1 MSPSEFEFIFDA
13 MINTENRHSTSR
25 AASPIHRDRVE
36 ADGKGK
42 EDSRKKI

>member
-13 MINTENRHSTSR
+13 MINTENRHSTR

-36 ADGKGK
+36 GDGKGK